1 MMVTTVHCTVYYYT
15 STYKEY
21 LLVQGCDRPQQAEC
35 QELGQVVHSPV
46 TTPIV
51 IILSVYT

>member
-21 LLVQGCDRPQQAEC
+21 LLVQGCDRPQVVEC